1 MITRPSDLEI
11 ISANFEF
18 NFQTISELEI
28 DLAHVN
34 KLERSKFTAMEVL
47 NIISELVVNKNFSHS
62 DYKEFGDE
70 ICTYYV
76 KTGLVYEKKYKA
88 VFCICSDKPNTIGVI
103 TLHRIWGEYES
114 L

>member
-1 MITRPSDLEI
+1 VPRNQKVSLKK
-11 ISANFEF
+11 F

-34 KLERSKFTAMEVL
+34 KSDRSKLTAMEVL
-47 NIISELVVNKNFSHS
+47 NIVSELIGNKILSPS
-62 DYKEFGDE
+62 DYKEFDDE

-103 TLHRIWGEYES
+103 TLHRI
-114 L
+114 